1 MYSELYELYSIRRQW
16 SIFLYNVYCLRLNWS
31 IWITFKLVMVFKLH
45 FLIRRT
51 NLKIKWIN
59 FFSYYIFSIMDG
71 QILNKKF
78 LSTMKIYILNSFSF
92 CINDTTFCIVW
103 IATAPSLYNNENI
116 IFYMSPNHDFM
127 FYLCYIYINIS
138 AIPSTFGV
146 FMDIYIAYSRIQIFK
161 PNLKLLLKTP
171 VSFFK
176 IDNIL

>member
-1 MYSELYELYSIRRQW
+1 MEYLDHFQIGYGIRIAVLFQ
-16 SIFLYNVYCLRLNWS
+16 
-31 IWITFKLVMVFKLH
+31 
-45 FLIRRT
+45 RT
-51 NLKIKWIN
+51 SVKIKQIY
-59 FFSYYIFSIMDG
+59 FFSYYIFSIMNG
-71 QILNKKF
+71 QNLNKKF
-78 LSTMKIYILNSFSF
+78 VSSMKIYILNSFSY
-92 CINDTTFCIVW
+92 CINDTIFYIVW

-116 IFYMSPNHDFM
+116 IFYMSLNHDFM